1 MQGKAAGIRWETQ
14 DQTLI
19 LTIDRQH
26 RRNAL
31 NPDAHH
37 QLASLFDIFSDSDEH
52 LVAIITGAGDKAFCS
67 GSDLSVEPVLTAPI
81 SRRQVSLVSQNA
93 LT

>member
-1 MQGKAAGIRWETQ
+1 MQGNAAGIRWETQ
-14 DQTLI
+14 DRTLI

-31 NPDAHH
+31 DPDAHH
-37 QLASLFDIFSDSDEH
+37 QLASLFDTFAVSDTL

-67 GSDLSVEPVLTAPI
+67 GSDLSGGRA
-81 SRRQVSLVSQNA
+81 
-93 LT
+93 